1 MAIRR
6 MINTRTVEEFREF
19 QTRMIPFGR
28 IRTGVYETPPGKR
41 GRPAKLDR
49 FRFTSPDR
57 DVITAVAAEY
67 GGTVEAFTAQGVGK
81 NGWQVTS
88 DADRIPVYIVNGQK
102 IDPCYE
108 AWAGGGR
115 CIRRCDGEW
124 DVVSAAPCV
133 CNGLDPERPRPALKD
148 MCKLTTRVNLM
159 LPVIEGIGTWL
170 YESHGENFAVENGGV
185 LAAFVAGADVSVPA
199 WFCLE
204 PEVRQYRRDDGTYER
219 REFFVA
225 RFRITALT
233 PEQIALGGD
242 VVSQI
247 LMKAGAPAALSGGAR
262 QAIGAAP
269 VSTPADVPPTEPQ
282 PQPAT
287 ARGTYVP
294 GSVSAEE
301 KATILGHIE
310 RAETTAR
317 LDGMQSK
324 LRERGITDADI
335 IAAWKSKRAAIV
347 ADREIRERAADPVAQ
362 ALAGGRAFFDGE
374 LDVYDLAVSRGADHA
389 AIVAAGGPTHWLA
402 TDDQVR
408 GEQERALDPDLGREY
423 AVGDTVTVG
432 GIEFTK
438 ISDNPFPLGSPG
450 AAGFEGDMFE
460 APVEGDVEEGTGPG
474 SGLPMVP
481 DDGTYTVAGELPK
494 LMMLAGQRNPPW
506 TTDQVREVVVAAFDL
521 KIISD
526 ATGLQLARVA
536 EAMRQGIL

>member
-57 DVITAVAAEY
+57 DVIAAVAAEY

-81 NGWQVTS
+81 NGWQVTT

-124 DVVSAAPCV
+124 DGVSAAPCV
-133 CNGLDPERPRPALKD
+133 CNGLNPEQPRPALKD

-159 LPVIEGIGTWL
+159 LPVIEGLGTWL
-170 YESHGENFAVENGGV
+170 YESHGENFAVENGGT
-185 LAAFVAGADVSVPA
+185 LATFVASAQVAVPA

-204 PEVRQYRRDDGTYER
+204 PEMRQHRRDDGTYER
-219 REFFVA
+219 REFYVA

-242 VVSQI
+242 VVSRI
-247 LMKAGAPAALSGGAR
+247 LMEAGAPAALSGGPR
-262 QAIGAAP
+262 QAIEAPPVPVSGSADALLAEPRPAAP
-269 VSTPADVPPTEPQ
+269 APTV
-282 PQPAT
+282 
-287 ARGTYVP
+287 G
-294 GSVSAEE
+294 AEE

-324 LRERGITDADI
+324 LRERGITDRDI

-347 ADREIRERAADPVAQ
+347 AHEALRAEPV
-362 ALAGGRAFFDGE
+362 E
-374 LDVYDLAVSRGADHA
+374 
-389 AIVAAGGPTHWLA
+389 
-402 TDDQVR
+402 
-408 GEQERALDPDLGREY
+408 REY

-432 GIEFTK
+432 GVEFTK
-438 ISDNPFPLGSPG
+438 VSDNPFPPGSPG
-450 AAGFEGDMFE
+450 AAVFEGRPPTPEEAAWTPPGILGDMFE

-474 SGLPMVP
+474 SGLPMLP
-481 DDGTYTVAGELPK
+481 DGNYTVAEELPK

-506 TTDQVREVVVAAFDL
+506 NTDQLREVVVAAFDL